1 MSPAAA
7 PTRQPPGMRGVR
19 CVHFVGIG
27 GAGMCGIA
35 EIMLAQGFTVTG
47 SDLLDSPVTRRLAAL
62 GARVSRGHAATVV
75 DDVDVVVVSSAIRED
90 NPEVAAARKAGIPV
104 IARGEMLAELMRG
117 RLGIAVA
124 GSHGKTTTACL
135 VASVFE
141 AAGLEP
147 SFVIGGQV
155 TGAGANG
162 RLGAGRYMIAEADE
176 SDASFLFL
184 KPVLAVITGVDRDH
198 LDTYGQDFER
208 LKSAFIDFAEQLPFY
223 GCALVAADDP
233 HARELAE
240 RISRPTRHYG
250 FNQDAHYRAS
260 GLSVEAGR
268 WTFDVT
274 RPVGDALRVSMP
286 FPGNHNTLNALA
298 AVAVAT
304 EEGVGDEA
312 IMAGLAECQGVER
325 RFRVGRGLVDSK
337 PVLVVDDYGHHP
349 TEIAHIIDTVRRMWP
364 GRRLAMV
371 YQPHRFTRTRD
382 LLGEFAAVLARADA
396 LLLVEVYG
404 AGEDAIVGADS
415 RALATA
421 IRRRT
426 GSDVPVVAT
435 PADALAVLPDWTA
448 ADDVLVI
455 QGAGDVGELAGA
467 VAESPRP
474 GERPRREAGGRG
486 LAPRKERE
494 REGLA
499 PRIG

>member
-1 MSPAAA
+1 
-7 PTRQPPGMRGVR
+7 MRGVR
-19 CVHFVGIG
+19 SVHFVGIG

-35 EIMLAQGFTVTG
+35 EILLAQGFTVSG
-47 SDLLDSPVTRRLAAL
+47 SDLQDSPVTRRLGAL
-62 GARVSRGHAATVV
+62 GVRVSRGHSAAAVGE
-75 DDVDVVVVSSAIRED
+75 VDVVVVSSAIREG
-90 NPEVAAARKAGIPV
+90 NPEVAAARNAHVPV
-104 IARGEMLAELMRG
+104 IGRGEMLAELMRG
-117 RLGIAVA
+117 RFGIAVA

-141 AAGLEP
+141 AAGCEP
-147 SFVIGGQV
+147 TYVIGGQV
-155 TGAGANG
+155 TSAGANG
-162 RLGAGRYMIAEADE
+162 RLGTGRHMIAEADE
-176 SDASFLFL
+176 SDASLLFL

-208 LKSAFIDFAEQLPFY
+208 LKTTFVDFAEQLPFY
-223 GCALVAADDP
+223 GCALIAADDP

-250 FNQDAHYRAS
+250 FSPDAHYRAS
-260 GLSVEAGR
+260 NVGVEAGR

-274 RPVGDALRVSMP
+274 RPARDALRVSIP
-286 FPGNHNTLNALA
+286 LPGNHNTLNALA
-298 AVAVAT
+298 AIAVAT
-304 EEGVGDEA
+304 EEGVADDA
-312 IMAGLAECQGVER
+312 IVAGLSECQGVER
-325 RFRVGRGLVDSK
+325 RFRVGRGFVDSK
-337 PVLVVDDYGHHP
+337 PVLIVDDYGHHP
-349 TEIAHIIDTVRRMWP
+349 TEIAHVIDTVRHMWP

-382 LLGEFAAVLARADA
+382 LLAEFAAVLARADA

-421 IRRRT
+421 IRQRN

-435 PADALAVLPDWTA
+435 PADAMAALPDWAA

-455 QGAGDVGELAGA
+455 QGAGDVGELASA
-467 VAESPRP
+467 VAVPSIGGGV
-474 GERPRREAGGRG
+474 GEPSAG
-486 LAPRKERE
+486 E

-499 PRIG
+499 PRMR

>member
-1 MSPAAA
+1 MSPTGPA
-7 PTRQPPGMRGVR
+7 TRQPYAMRGVR
-19 CVHFVGIG
+19 SVHFVGIG

-35 EIMLAQGFTVTG
+35 EILLAQGFAVTG
-47 SDLLDSPVTRRLAAL
+47 SDLLDSAVTRRLAGL
-62 GARVSRGHAATVV
+62 GARVCRGHSAAAVA
-75 DDVDVVVVSSAIRED
+75 DADVVVVSSAIRED
-90 NPEVAAARKAGIPV
+90 NPEVAAARQAGIPV

-117 RLGIAVA
+117 RFGIAVA

-147 SFVIGGQV
+147 TFVIGGQV

-162 RLGAGRYMIAEADE
+162 RLGAGRHMIAEADE

-208 LKSAFIDFAEQLPFY
+208 LKAAFIDFAEQLPFY
-223 GCALVAADDP
+223 GCALIAADDP

-240 RISRPTRHYG
+240 QISRPTRHYG
-250 FNQDAHYRAS
+250 FSADADYRAS
-260 GLSVEAGR
+260 GVGVEAGR
-268 WTFDVT
+268 WTFDVA
-274 RPVGDALRVSMP
+274 RPAGDALRVSIP
-286 FPGNHNTLNALA
+286 LPGNHNTLNALA
-298 AVAVAT
+298 AIAVAT

-312 IMAGLAECQGVER
+312 IVAGLAECRGVER
-325 RFRVGRGLVDSK
+325 RFRVGRGVVNAK
-337 PVLVVDDYGHHP
+337 PVMIVDDYGHHP

-364 GRRLAMV
+364 ERRLAMV

-382 LLGEFAAVLARADA
+382 LLAEFAAVLARADA

-421 IRRRT
+421 IRHRN
-426 GSDVPVVAT
+426 GADVPVVAT
-435 PADALAVLPDWTA
+435 PADALAALPDWTA

-455 QGAGDVGELAGA
+455 QGAGDVGELAHA
-467 VAESPRP
+467 VAPSMGGLGGEPSAGES
-474 GERPRREAGGRG
+474 
-486 LAPRKERE
+486 
-494 REGLA
+494 EGLA
-499 PRIG
+499 PRMR